1 MKTPSP
7 VWIHNLLYYAH
18 FPIHMNHLG
27 YPSNWY
33 ISLVN
38 KKLTQL
44 GEIIMS
50 RKNSS
55 SDNGKPEW
63 QVTFVQLKLTEETAN
78 GFTKWMER
86 KEPEIA
92 LDVASFMS
100 NGHKTTITWDN
111 ENKCWIVSSTCKEET
126 SKNYNHC
133 LSSRSSEWW
142 EALCMNVYKNDII
155 CKNGSWMDKQA
166 NTNWG

>member
-1 MKTPSP
+1 M
-7 VWIHNLLYYAH
+7 A
-18 FPIHMNHLG
+18 
-27 YPSNWY
+27 
-33 ISLVN
+33 
-38 KKLTQL
+38 
-44 GEIIMS
+44 
-50 RKNSS
+50 RKNTSAEG
-55 SDNGKPEW
+55 NKPDW

-78 GFTKWMER
+78 EFAKWMER

-100 NGHKTTITWDN
+100 NGHKTSITWDN
-111 ENKCWIVSSTCKEET
+111 ENKCWIVSATCKEEG

-142 EALCMNVYKNDII
+142 EALCMNVFKHNVI
-155 CKNGSWMDKQA
+155 CKGGTWADKQS

>member
-1 MKTPSP
+1 MKNPTP

-18 FPIHMNHLG
+18 FPVHSNHLG

-33 ISLVN
+33 ITFVN
-38 KKLTQL
+38 NKITQL
-44 GEIIMS
+44 GELIMAS
-50 RKNSS
+50 KNSS
-55 SDNGKPEW
+55 KSTDKPEW
-63 QVTFVQLKLTEETAN
+63 QVTFVQLKLNEETA
-78 GFTKWMER
+78 GEFTKWMER

-100 NGHKTTITWDN
+100 NGHKTSITWDN
-111 ENKCWIVSSTCKEET
+111 ENKCWIVSATCKEES

-142 EALCMNVYKNDII
+142 EALCMNVFKNDVI
-155 CKNGSWMDKQA
+155 CKKGSWSDKQA
-166 NTNWG
+166 NANWG